1 VYCSGTEVFGANT
14 WSVSIPKDSAE
25 YIKFGDSWVNVLPG
39 VNRWS
44 GSIGATHDQAT
55 KLLQDAATASIV
67 VSLLLYPQRS
77 DLTTYYSGNAIFS
90 FDSHDVSVDA
100 VESLTASF
108 VGDGTLTLTGF
119 S

>member
-1 VYCSGTEVFGANT
+1 VYVSGAVIDFGNA
-14 WSVSIPKDSAE
+14 WSVAIPHDSAE

-44 GSIGATHDQAT
+44 GTIGATHDQDT
-55 KLLQDAATASIV
+55 KKLQDAATASIV
-67 VSLLLYPQRS
+67 VALLLYPNRS
-77 DLTTYYSGNAIFS
+77 DLTTYYSGNAVFG
-90 FDSHDVSVDA
+90 FGHDVSVDA
-100 VESLTASF
+100 VSSQTADF